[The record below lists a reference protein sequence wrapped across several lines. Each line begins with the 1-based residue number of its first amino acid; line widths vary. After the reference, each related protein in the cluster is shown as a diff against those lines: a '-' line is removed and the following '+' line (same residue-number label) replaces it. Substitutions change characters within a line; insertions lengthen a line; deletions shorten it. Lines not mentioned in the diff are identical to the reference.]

1 MSRRTILGVAA
12 LALLASAC
20 NSDLG
25 LAQPECTD
33 KALNTH
39 VLAVQA
45 VPTARYTPCIEE
57 LRLGWDSIDWFARDG
72 RAGIEFGR
80 GVSPFLTVTVTEKC
94 DVSEAEPARS
104 GHPIGYPDIE
114 RFEDVEFV
122 QAVIKVTIIPL
133 GKRPLESAET
143 TVAKLG
149 RVEIEDRRV
158 LFTIDG
164 DLEEEVSPRVDR
176 ALASGHYVWII
187 SNLDA
192 EEGTVELRSNDA
204 AVAGT
209 GLRPDEALDL
219 IEDNVPDLFYRGEW
233 YFTFDGGCITYDFD
247 AEGIVAITVAEDADD
262 ALGFYPAYELHQFA
276 RDAGFDID

>member
-1 MSRRTILGVAA
+1 MRRRIILGLAA

-25 LAQPECTD
+25 LEQPECTD
-33 KALNTH
+33 KVLNTH

-57 LRLGWDSIDWFARDG
+57 LRLGWDSVDWFARDG
-72 RAGIEFGR
+72 RAGIEFRR
-80 GVSPFLTVTVTEKC
+80 GVNPFLAVTVTESC
-94 DVSEAEPARS
+94 DISDAKPTRS

-122 QAVIKVTIIPL
+122 PAVIKVTIIPL
-133 GKRPLESAET
+133 GERPLESAADI
-143 TVAKLG
+143 VARLG

-164 DLEEEVSPRVDR
+164 DLEEEVSPRVNR
-176 ALASGHYVWII
+176 ALASDHYVWII

-192 EEGTVELRSNDA
+192 EEKTIELRSNDA

-209 GLRPDEALDL
+209 GIRPEDALDL
-219 IEDNVPDLFYRGEW
+219 IEDNVPGLFYRGAW

-247 AEGIVAITVAEDADD
+247 AKGILAITVAEDADD
-262 ALGFYPAYELHQFA
+262 ALGFYPAYELHEFA
-276 RDAGFDID
+276 RNAGFDLD